1 MCNGNYRKINILAK
15 TRDIL
20 KSVMRC
26 FCDPHSPE
34 RGHKDEFTMFICKR
48 AWVST
53 FQLSLYFVKSYVL
66 LDPFFKCY
74 FYADK

>member
-1 MCNGNYRKINILAK
+1 MGNYKKVNILAK

-20 KSVMRC
+20 KKCHEMFMRSY
-26 FCDPHSPE
+26 PHSPE
-34 RGHKDEFTMFICKR
+34 RDHKDEFTMFICRR

-66 LDPFFKCY
+66 LDPFF
-74 FYADK
+74 F